1 MRFDLPAMARRAGL
15 RRSVSLAPITGRK
28 SLEAALYSAFLVAL
42 REGEKH
48 RAGLLRAAIGLKA
61 ELTQDGPLFDLA
73 MRAFRATYDRL
84 AAIVRNMVGRHLGME
99 GARHTNRW
107 VEQVNAAIGVNLA
120 AVVTAQDIAP
130 AIEVATAHSVALI
143 KGLTDEVAKRIEATI
158 LDMVTTGK
166 SNAAIAEAIGEAFG
180 FGRKRAKLIAR
191 DQAAK
196 FNAALNRVRQ
206 QQAGVTEY
214 VWWTVLDERVRG
226 NPSGK
231 YPNAK
236 PSHWDRHGKT
246 FKWSAGPADG
256 NPGEPINCRCI
267 ARPVLRAGA

>member
-1 MRFDLPAMARRAGL
+1 MRFDLPAMARRAGV
-15 RRSVSLAPITGRK
+15 RRAVSLPPITGRK
-28 SLEAALYSAFLVAL
+28 ALEAGLYSAFLVTIKA
-42 REGEKH
+42 GEAH
-48 RAGLLRAAIGLKA
+48 RGQLLRGAFALKS

-73 MRAFRATYDRL
+73 VKAFRATYEKLRG
-84 AAIVRNMVGRHLGME
+84 IVEDMVSRHFRME
-99 GARHTNRW
+99 SARHTDRW
-107 VEQVNAAIGVNLA
+107 VAQVNSAIGVNLQ
-120 AVVTAQDIAP
+120 AVVSAQDIAP
-130 AIEVATAHSVALI
+130 TIEVATARSVALI
-143 KGLTDEVAKRIEATI
+143 RGVTDDLAKRIETTI
-158 LDMVTTGK
+158 LDMVTQGR
-166 SNAAIAEAIGEAFG
+166 SNAAIAEALGEAFG

-196 FNAALNRVRQ
+196 FNAALNRLRQ